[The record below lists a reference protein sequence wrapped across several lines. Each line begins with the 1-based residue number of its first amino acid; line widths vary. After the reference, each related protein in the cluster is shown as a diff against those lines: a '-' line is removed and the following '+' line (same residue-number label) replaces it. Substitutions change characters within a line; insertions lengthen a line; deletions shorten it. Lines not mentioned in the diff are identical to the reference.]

1 MVKARELIGR
11 VFLGCEKRKIKLQ
24 TSSRSP
30 RERETGGRLKQLI
43 AEATCERNRDSLLSL
58 RHRNS
63 LTWDIPH

>member
-24 TSSRSP
+24 TNSRSP
-30 RERETGGRLKQLI
+30 RERETGRRLKQLI
-43 AEATCERNRDSLLSL
+43 AKAASERDRNRLLSL